1 MIINFVVFLVH
12 PLLRIHNRV
21 PCRPVNPEAP
31 ILKASVKKHFINKKL
46 NRFSALL
53 SLPIVLAVMAGLFL
67 PSLTATAHSA
77 TVTLAWDPNPE
88 PTVAGYRLYIGTSSG
103 YYTSSVDV
111 AASTRATVS
120 SLIEGITYYM
130 AVTAYDTS
138 GNQSGYSDEIVYTVP
153 GGAVPEPST
162 GSSGGGGGGGCFIAT
177 AAFGSA
183 MAPEVERLREFRDSC
198 LLTNEPG
205 RAFVDFYYWFSPPIA
220 DFISKSEELRQ
231 IVRGILWPLVL
242 AVKNPTAAVAVIVT
256 ALSLGILCGF
266 GRGRKRRPERRIT
279 LPASRRSLLFRSE
292 A

>member
-1 MIINFVVFLVH
+1 MYYKFVVFLVH

-21 PCRPVNPEAP
+21 LCRPVKPDAP
-31 ILKASVKKHFINKKL
+31 LLKESVKKHLINKKL

-53 SLPIVLAVMAGLFL
+53 SLPIIFVVMASLFL

-88 PTVAGYRLYIGTSSG
+88 PAVAGYRLYIGTSSG

-111 AASTRATVS
+111 AASTRATIS

-153 GGAVPEPST
+153 TAVGTEPTTS
-162 GSSGGGGGGGCFIAT
+162 SSGGGGGGGCFIAT

-198 LLTNEPG
+198 LLTNGPG
-205 RAFVDFYYWFSPPIA
+205 RAFVDFYYRMSPPVA
-220 DFISKSEELRQ
+220 DFISESEELRQ

-256 ALSLGILCGF
+256 ALSIGILCGI
-266 GRGRKRRPERRIT
+266 GRGRRRRPDRHIT
-279 LPASRRSLLFRSE
+279 LPAARRSLLFRKE

>member
-1 MIINFVVFLVH
+1 MKKHLINNRL
-12 PLLRIHNRV
+12 NRV
-21 PCRPVNPEAP
+21 
-31 ILKASVKKHFINKKL
+31 
-46 NRFSALL
+46 SALL
-53 SLPIVLAVMAGLFL
+53 FLPIVLAVMAGLFH
-67 PSLTATAHSA
+67 PSLASTAHSA

-88 PTVAGYRLYIGTSSG
+88 PTVEGYRLYIGTSPG

-111 AASTRATVS
+111 AASTRATIS
-120 SLIEGITYYM
+120 SLIEGVTYYM

-138 GNQSGYSDEIVYTVP
+138 GNQSGYSNEIVYTVP
-153 GGAVPEPST
+153 DGAVPEPST

-198 LLTNEPG
+198 LLTNGPG
-205 RAFVDFYYWFSPPIA
+205 RAFVDFYYRVSPPVA
-220 DFISKSEELRQ
+220 DFISGSEELRQ
-231 IVRGILWPLVL
+231 IARGLLWPLVF

-266 GRGRKRRPERRIT
+266 GRGKRRRPERRLT
-279 LPASRRSLLFRSE
+279 LPASRRSLLFRRE